1 MGEGDDTDSELEEEV
16 EHYDEMKL
24 NENQE
29 SISLDEIN
37 HRRSVQNERYQLK
50 KKKIEEQEFL
60 NNLRMFSLTTPS
72 LEYIPEFKAMVI
84 IM

>member
-37 HRRSVQNERYQLK
+37 HRRSV
-50 KKKIEEQEFL
+50 
-60 NNLRMFSLTTPS
+60 
-72 LEYIPEFKAMVI
+72 
-84 IM
+84 